1 MSGAGFPLVCAA
13 LFVVAVLYSAV
24 GHAGASG
31 YIAVLTLF
39 GYSAQAI
46 RPISLVLNILVA
58 TIGTVQFARAGHFRW
73 TLFWPFAALAVPLAF
88 VGGYVT
94 LPTHWLKVLIG
105 VVLLASAAKLLAK
118 PGRDDATRAPDRA
131 VALGV
136 GGGLGLL
143 AGLTGTGGGIFLTP
157 VLLMMRW
164 APTKQ
169 ASAVSATF
177 ILVNSISGLAGF
189 LAGPSAASAFN
200 AQLGWFAAAAVAGG
214 ALGAT
219 LGARRLA
226 PDAIKRLLA
235 VVLVIAGLKLV
246 FA

>member
-1 MSGAGFPLVCAA
+1 MAGAEFPLACAA

-105 VVLLASAAKLLAK
+105 VVLLQRSE
-118 PGRDDATRAPDRA
+118 
-131 VALGV
+131 
-136 GGGLGLL
+136 GGGLGIGTSQGMGAFMSGRGTANLLTRTTAIL
-143 AGLTGTGGGIFLTP
+143 AGIF
-157 VLLMMRW
+157 
-164 APTKQ
+164 
-169 ASAVSATF
+169 F
-177 ILVNSISGLAGF
+177 ILSLTLALLNRGSTAPGSS
-189 LAGPSAASAFN
+189 LLDTPPTATQPAEPAKPSVPTN
-200 AQLGWFAAAAVAGG
+200 
-214 ALGAT
+214 
-219 LGARRLA
+219 
-226 PDAIKRLLA
+226 
-235 VVLVIAGLKLV
+235 
-246 FA
+246 